1 MVKTSSPMIHS
12 LKTLFSLDTGNVTLT
27 NRIEVFYW
35 TERFGVSEQRLRLAI
50 KCVGTDPVYLQMY
63 FF

>member
-1 MVKTSSPMIHS
+1 MIHS
-12 LKTLFSLDTGNVTLT
+12 LKTLFSLDTGKVALT

-50 KCVGTDPVYLQMY
+50 TCVGTDPVYLQMY